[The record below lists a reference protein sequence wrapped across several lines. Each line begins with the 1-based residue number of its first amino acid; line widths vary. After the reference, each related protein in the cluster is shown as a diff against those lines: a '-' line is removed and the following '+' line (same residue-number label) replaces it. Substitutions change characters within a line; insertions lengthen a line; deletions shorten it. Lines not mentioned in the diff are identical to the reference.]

1 MQIKL
6 TKIKFDERLQ
16 NRVKIDTDT
25 VKEYSDAIE
34 SGIKLPDVTV
44 FFDGSDY
51 WLADGFHR
59 YHAHDNL
66 KILEINADVRNGTLR
81 EAILFSV
88 GVNAAHG
95 LRRTNADKRKAVCTL
110 LNDREWN
117 QLSDREIARLCSV
130 SHNFVSELRKSSL
143 SSDDSDK
150 FSAGRTYTTKHGTQ
164 AVMNT
169 ANIGSKSNASQDNNS
184 DDLEQINKELSH
196 EIVSLEEENQK
207 LRDAISAGQL
217 PDAVEI
223 QTAEEII
230 IDLRKQVK
238 NLQIELQAVKE
249 SRDKCKQ
256 EIISLKSQCARQ
268 AKQLKSLG
276 VANNA

>member
-1 MQIKL
+1 MTDLIKYDAARHAL
-6 TKIKFDERLQ
+6 QQAVEIDDVKNIRDKAQAMAAYARQANDTKLVEWATEIKVRAERKAGQMLSEMPK
-16 NRVKIDTDT
+16 NPGKLKNSSWSHDTTTTKLSDLNIT
-25 VKEYSDAIE
+25 KDQSSRWQRLAAVPDDQFEKAISAAKEVAGEVTTAAMLRIE
-34 SGIKLPDVTV
+34 K
-44 FFDGSDY
+44 
-51 WLADGFHR
+51 A
-59 YHAHDNL
+59 L
-66 KILEINADVRNGTLR
+66 KDHKSSQAADVGETIMPN
-81 EAILFSV
+81 AIKQITPQQ
-88 GVNAAHG
+88 NKPQ
-95 LRRTNADKRKAVCTL
+95 N
-110 LNDREWN
+110 
-117 QLSDREIARLCSV
+117 
-130 SHNFVSELRKSSL
+130 
-143 SSDDSDK
+143 
-150 FSAGRTYTTKHGTQ
+150 
-164 AVMNT
+164 
-169 ANIGSKSNASQDNNS
+169 SQEVEVA

-256 EIISLKSQCARQ
+256 EIISLKSQCASQ
-268 AKQLKSLG
+268 AKQLKRLG

>member
-25 VKEYSDAIE
+25 VKEYSDAIDA
-34 SGIKLPDVTV
+34 GVKLPDVTV

-95 LRRTNADKRKAVCTL
+95 LRRTNADKRKAVETL
-110 LNDREWN
+110 LADEEWGT
-117 QLSDREIARLCSV
+117 LTDREISRLVHVSV
-130 SHNFVSELRKSSL
+130 SFVGAVRRPEVKERQQANRISSSTKKVSECSQ
-143 SSDDSDK
+143 
-150 FSAGRTYTTKHGTQ
+150 TTPINDH
-164 AVMNT
+164 
-169 ANIGSKSNASQDNNS
+169 
-184 DDLEQINKELSH
+184 LEEAEQKIKELSY
-196 EIVSLEEENQK
+196 EINSISEENDK
-207 LRDAISAGQL
+207 LRDAIAAGQL
-217 PDAVEI
+217 PDSVEI